1 MTRQQ
6 APLALIS
13 GAGPGLGSAVAR
25 RFLAEGYRVAGL
37 ARSRPPAEI
46 EGVELSLVDLSDDAA
61 VGVALDEIF
70 ARHGP
75 PAVVVHNPAELVI
88 KPFLETAPE
97 AFEACWRAM
106 TLSAVLVLRR
116 AIPAMLERGGGCV
129 IVSGA
134 TASLRGG
141 ARFAAFASAK
151 FALRGLSQ
159 SLAREFQ
166 GQGIHVAHV
175 ILDGILDTE
184 RSRALHG
191 GDGSGMMKPEDV
203 AEVYCQLVGQPPS
216 AWSHEIDLRPMSES
230 F

>member
-1 MTRQQ
+1 MSTDG
-6 APLALIS
+6 PLALVS

-25 RFLAEGYRVAGL
+25 RFLDEGYRVVGL
-37 ARSRPPAEI
+37 ARSRPPTMAAGLEQCD
-46 EGVELSLVDLSDDAA
+46 VDLSDATAVDAA
-61 VGVALDEIF
+61 LAEIF

-97 AFEACWRAM
+97 EFESCWRAM
-106 TLSAVLVLRR
+106 THSAVLVLRR
-116 AIPAMLERGGGCV
+116 AIPAMLERGGGSV

-184 RSRALHG
+184 RSRSLHG
-191 GDGSGMMKPEDV
+191 GDGSRMMKPDEV
-203 AEVYCQLVGQPPS
+203 AEAYLQLVQQPPS
-216 AWSHEIDLRPMSES
+216 VWSNEIDLRPMSES